1 MGIFRCN
8 KSNKCNNF
16 KNNCSLNGC
25 KSYPQNNYCNN
36 SSSYGNKA
44 NFNFSQK
51 KENTI
56 CSLREV
62 ECFLCNCQK
71 ALKCFKFYC
80 FFK

>member
-1 MGIFRCN
+1 MGIFRYN
-8 KSNKCNNF
+8 KYNNF
-16 KNNCSLNGC
+16 KNNYSN
-25 KSYPQNNYCNN
+25 SYPQNNCCNN
-36 SSSYGNKA
+36 FNSYGNKA

-51 KENTI
+51 KENTL

-71 ALKCFKFYC
+71 AIKCFKFYC

>member
-8 KSNKCNNF
+8 KCNCFNK
-16 KNNCSLNGC
+16 NCFN
-25 KSYPQNNYCNN
+25 SYPQNGCTNFCNN
-36 SSSYGNKA
+36 YGNKGS
-44 NFNFSQK
+44 FNFSQK
-51 KENTI
+51 KENTM

>member
-1 MGIFRCN
+1 MGIFRRS
-8 KSNKCNNF
+8 KSNCVNNSCWSNCSNSYPPKNHSNSCNN
-16 KNNCSLNGC
+16 
-25 KSYPQNNYCNN
+25 
-36 SSSYGNKA
+36 YGNKDY
-44 NFNFSQK
+44 FNFLQK

-56 CSLREV
+56 CSLHEV

>member
-1 MGIFRCN
+1 MGVFRC
-8 KSNKCNNF
+8 NKCNNF
-16 KNNCSLNGC
+16 KNNCSN
-25 KSYPQNNYCNN
+25 SYPQNNCCDNFN
-36 SSSYGNKA
+36 PYGNKTIS
-44 NFNFSQK
+44 NFSQK
-51 KENTI
+51 KENTL